1 MDIKSAKEFF
11 ESEVRVF
18 EGIQKELQKIVT
30 KRQQLESQLHEN
42 QLVQDQLKKLRNES
56 IVYKLIGPVLVPQEL
71 VEAKS
76 NVEKRMEYIRGEITR
91 VERSLKES
99 AEKEEKKRQELMALQ
114 AKFQAQMEAQQQQQQ
129 PAAVV

>member
-56 IVYKLIGPVLVPQEL
+56 KVYKLIGPVLVPQEL

-114 AKFQAQMEAQQQQQQ
+114 SKFQAQMEAQQQQQQ